1 MNSFLYTFI
10 MIGLWIV
17 NLFNDTGLG
26 AVYHT
31 TERARIIIYVVFIF
45 IAIWNFIHNR
55 YYIDMHDVMILGG
68 MAVFFVITSLIQ
80 GQGMMGIHYI
90 SAFVLIYIL
99 RKIGVTRKAV
109 VMTGIAYLIMGI
121 VILYIY
127 DFGTALSGWNPNT
140 IGMIALYSYLI
151 FLIPFYNSEKVLRSK
166 LILIAVTILYV
177 VLIEPTDSRSCTL
190 FALTAAILAL
200 SSMLRNLVIKSN
212 QRYLGLLLIPLF
224 IAVTVVWISKTSY
237 INTLNQWSLEKF
249 QKTIF
254 NGRDVLWNQGFQL
267 FLDNFLFGRGSLA
280 GNWHNCMIGMLTSY
294 GCLGA
299 ILWIASLQNIL
310 LKGRRWMNDLIVPGC
325 VVTFLIMYIQQSV
338 ELGLVNEA
346 PNLLPYIVLGMMLG
360 RVNFLNKEEYFK
372 GIEENGTSEHYYTDL

>member
-55 YYIDMHDVMILGG
+55 YYIDTHDVMILGG
-68 MAVFFVITSLIQ
+68 MSVFFVIISLIQ
-80 GQGMMGIHYI
+80 GQGMMGIYYI

-99 RKIGVTRKAV
+99 SKIGVTRKAV
-109 VMTGIAYLIMGI
+109 VMTGIAYLIMGLA
-121 VILYIY
+121 ILYIY

-140 IGMIALYSYLI
+140 IGMIALYSYLF
-151 FLIPFYNSEKVLRSK
+151 FLIPFYNTEKVLRSK
-166 LILIAVTILYV
+166 LILIAVTILYI
-177 VLIEPTDSRSCTL
+177 VLIEPTASRSCTL
-190 FALTAAILAL
+190 FAATAALLAL
-200 SSMLRNLVIKSN
+200 SSILRKLVIRANK
-212 QRYLGLLLIPLF
+212 RYLGLLLIPLF
-224 IAVTVVWISKTSY
+224 VAVTVVWISKTSY

-254 NGRDVLWNQGFQL
+254 NGRDVLWDQGFQL

-280 GNWHNCMIGMLTSY
+280 GNWHNCMIGILTAY
-294 GCLGA
+294 GCLGG
-299 ILWIASLQNIL
+299 ILWIASLQNVL
-310 LKGRRWMNDLIVPGC
+310 AKGRRWMNDLIVPGC